1 MGLTQRSELMKKV
14 AHDESIAVWFSCP
27 LCGNRF
33 SAARIERHRNRR
45 HPELSLAGL
54 QAVIEEALRKRSLRY
69 EIIGGTPFNGTSA
82 TQVLNEL
89 ARTSTIGISSVVS
102 GGAFGLGGESN
113 PSVFVLA
120 MPF

>member
-1 MGLTQRSELMKKV
+1 MKKV

-33 SAARIERHRNRR
+33 SAARIERHWNRR